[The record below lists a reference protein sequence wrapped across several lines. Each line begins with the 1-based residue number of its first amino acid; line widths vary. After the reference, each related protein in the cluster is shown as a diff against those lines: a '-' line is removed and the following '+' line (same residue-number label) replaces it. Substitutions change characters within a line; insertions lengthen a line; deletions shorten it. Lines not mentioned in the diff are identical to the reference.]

1 MAEQKVEVF
10 TGVNIV
16 GFLLIVLAG
25 WVDVVGVNW
34 FFKERSAFMT
44 GRASNLGKNLAIGN
58 PEAMQILI
66 IVIAFMVGAFIG
78 TKLTKSFGLSGG
90 LTFTAVLIII
100 CAWMLGPGA
109 GRTVTGVFPGIVGLL
124 IPMAMG
130 CQNATTSA
138 TPINRTTHLTG
149 PATDIGTNLALG
161 NWNLF
166 VFWLLRWIG
175 FPLGVYIALTSFS
188 AESAPMALGIAGIG
202 ILAVAIGQKL
212 TVDIPLK

>member
-16 GFLLIVLAG
+16 GFFLIALAG
-25 WVDVVGVNW
+25 WIDVVGVKW

-44 GRASNLGKNLAIGN
+44 GRASNIGMNFSVGN
-58 PEAMQILI
+58 PSEGWVI
-66 IVIAFMVGAFIG
+66 IMIVVAFIIGAAIG
-78 TKLTKSFGLSGG
+78 TKLTKAFGLSGG
-90 LTFTAVLIII
+90 LTFTAALVIIA
-100 CAWMLGPGA
+100 AWMLGPDA
-109 GRTVTGVFPGIVGLL
+109 GRTILAIL

-130 CQNATTSA
+130 CQNASSSA

-175 FPLGVYIALTSFS
+175 FPLGAYMALTSFT
-188 AESAPMALGIAGIG
+188 AETAPMALGVGG
-202 ILAVAIGQKL
+202 VGVLLVAIIQKV